1 MWQEKAYFRIKNNCS
16 CNNNNRLHFYRY
28 MLEQILNAYNLTP
41 SEYEVA
47 GHGAGLINHTYTVTG
62 KDKTYILQQI
72 NVNVF
77 KTPEDIAGNL
87 SLISKY
93 LKVTQPDY
101 LFVVPI
107 PATDGRLM
115 VKSET
120 GELYRLFPFITGSKT
135 ITTIT
140 DIKAAYE
147 AAKQFGLLTRLLK
160 DFDPAPLKYTLPDF
174 HNLKLRYEQ
183 FEQAEASASKE
194 RKEAA
199 ATEIAEIYAHKDIL
213 KTYLQLIENKTLSL
227 RVIHHDTK
235 ISNVLFDNDNNGICA
250 IDLDT
255 LMPGYFISDTGD
267 MLRTYLSPA
276 GEETPN
282 LSEVYIREDFF
293 EAIYKGYMSEM
304 KEVLS
309 PAEKQFFLFS
319 GEMMMYMQ
327 AIRFLADFLNN
338 DVYYGTSYPGQNLV
352 RAKNQLHLLKEYI
365 AAAPRLQELMNH

>member
-1 MWQEKAYFRIKNNCS
+1 
-16 CNNNNRLHFYRY
+16 
-28 MLEQILNAYNLTP
+28 MLEQILNAYNLNS

-87 SLISKY
+87 SLIAQY
-93 LKVTQPDY
+93 LKETQPDY

-107 PATDGRLM
+107 PATDGRLL

-120 GELYRLFPFITGSKT
+120 GELYRLFPFVTGSKT

-160 DFDPAPLKYTLPDF
+160 DFDPAPLKYPLPDF
-174 HNLKLRYEQ
+174 HNLRLRYEQ
-183 FEQAEASASKE
+183 FEQAETGASE
-194 RKEAA
+194 QRKEAA

-213 KTYLQLIENKTLSL
+213 TTYLQLIENKTLSL

-276 GEETPN
+276 GEETAD

-293 EAIYKGYMSEM
+293 EAIYSGYMSEM
-304 KEVLS
+304 NNVLS
-309 PAEKQFFLFS
+309 PAEKDYFLFS

-352 RAKNQLHLLKEYI
+352 RAKNQIHLLKEYI
-365 AAAPRLQELMNH
+365 AAAPRLKEMMNN